1 MLDAINKQTCIDSG
15 YNITLA
21 DRLWLLALLPQVEI
35 RKIALLLRIK
45 GLGLLIYN
53 TDKYI
58 LVLIFIP
65 IIKDGVP
72 ILYRILR
79 EIYLVDNLKA
89 YILIE
94 NDIIGLE

>member
-1 MLDAINKQTCIDSG
+1 M
-15 YNITLA
+15 
-21 DRLWLLALLPQVEI
+21 EI
-35 RKIALLLRIK
+35 RRIALLLRIK

-53 TDKYI
+53 TDEYI

-65 IIKDGVP
+65 TVKDGVP